1 MRALLL
7 IVAAAV
13 LVACS
18 NGAKD
23 EGKSAKEVMKDYTGT
38 LAGAPEKARKAV
50 EKTGERNTE
59 TDKAL
64 KELDK

>member
-7 IVAAAV
+7 IVVAV
-13 LVACS
+13 ALVACS
-18 NGAKD
+18 SGAKD

-38 LAGAPEKARKAV
+38 LAVAPEKAKKAV
-50 EKTGERNTE
+50 ENTVERNSETE
-59 TDKAL
+59 NAL